1 MATSV
6 PNGVLVDDEAVCTA
20 RAMSERI
27 ASCEAEC
34 SSGAIW
40 GAPDMPTIID
50 EFVLTLGESPR
61 RGRKRERPGRFRPGL
76 KSRPSPDCPGV
87 GRPPRGRGGFPA
99 PSGWAVRD
107 ERSESA
113 AAVGPTPRESAA
125 DTPAKPEA
133 LVSVSWPPE
142 IVEVMVTLPEFA
154 DNRFRPLYTEL
165 LMKVFNCASCAVK
178 LPHRIACSLP
188 VLAALQPDTPFPFI
202 CP

>member
-76 KSRPSPDCPGV
+76 KSRPSPDCSL
-87 GRPPRGRGGFPA
+87 PRRYTHPA
-99 PSGWAVRD
+99 PSFT
-107 ERSESA
+107 S
-113 AAVGPTPRESAA
+113 PPYPNTP
-125 DTPAKPEA
+125 
-133 LVSVSWPPE
+133 
-142 IVEVMVTLPEFA
+142 
-154 DNRFRPLYTEL
+154 
-165 LMKVFNCASCAVK
+165 
-178 LPHRIACSLP
+178 
-188 VLAALQPDTPFPFI
+188 
-202 CP
+202 

>member
-1 MATSV
+1 MFTELGWAPRVRRGVPATSC
-6 PNGVLVDDEAVCTA
+6 G
-20 RAMSERI
+20 
-27 ASCEAEC
+27 
-34 SSGAIW
+34 
-40 GAPDMPTIID
+40 
-50 EFVLTLGESPR
+50 
-61 RGRKRERPGRFRPGL
+61 
-76 KSRPSPDCPGV
+76 
-87 GRPPRGRGGFPA
+87 
-99 PSGWAVRD
+99 AVRD
-107 ERSESA
+107 VSSASA
-113 AAVGPTPRESAA
+113 AGVVPTPLESAA